1 MQKGL
6 HMKKIISHD
15 SNKVLCVKTGVLAYM
30 IVSLCFQKKTRLME
44 NWLLHYE
51 DYERDQEIITKLHC
65 KHIFKINVLNML
77 EYSKL

>member
-6 HMKKIISHD
+6 HMKKSVTHD
-15 SNKVLCVKTGVLAYM
+15 SNKVICVKTGVLAYL
-30 IVSLCFQKKTRLME
+30 IVSLSFQKKTRLME

-51 DYERDQEIITKLHC
+51 EHERDQKIITKLHC